1 MIRQTSGNDLR
12 RRRASWL
19 AGALG
24 LLLALALIGGVTLP
38 AHVGAQGIPQMPMAV
53 TGTASTV
60 TPAGPVPAGTLVQ
73 AYVGDELRVGT
84 TTDGEGNYF
93 FLVPGP
99 AGTITFRVDGVL
111 AQESLAW
118 ESGELEENFNLTIPA
133 LPGGATYNL
142 TMAVNP
148 AGTGNATDVTSA
160 SPYPA
165 GVQVSIQAVAAS
177 GYHFANWTAPAGS
190 FANASSATT
199 TFTMPGQDVT
209 VTANFEVGVSGYT
222 LTMAASP
229 IMGGT
234 AYDVTGASPYSEGE
248 IVSIQAVAASGYQFA
263 GWAAPAGSLANAY
276 AAATTFT
283 MPAQNVVVTATFQVI
298 PTTSGC
304 FIATAAYGCP
314 TAEQIDI
321 LRGFRD
327 GVLLGSAAGSQFVDL
342 YYRLS
347 PPVADF
353 MSGDSL
359 LRTLVRELLID
370 PVVWLVGATGDIWLN

>member
-1 MIRQTSGNDLR
+1 
-12 RRRASWL
+12 
-19 AGALG
+19 
-24 LLLALALIGGVTLP
+24 
-38 AHVGAQGIPQMPMAV
+38 MPMGFA
-53 TGTASTV
+53 GTASSL
-60 TPAGPVPAGTLVQ
+60 TPAGPVPAGTVVQ
-73 AYVGDELRVGT
+73 AYVGTELRGET
-84 TTDGEGNYF
+84 TTKAGGAYDNL
-93 FLVPGP
+93 LVAGPGP
-99 AGTITFRVDGVL
+99 GTVTFRVAGVL
-111 AQESLAW
+111 AQESIAW
-118 ESGELEENFNLTIPA
+118 AAGELLYPFDLTISS
-133 LPGGATYNL
+133 LPGATYSLNM
-142 TMAVNP
+142 TVSP
-148 AGTGNATDVTSA
+148 AGTGNATDQTNA
-160 SPYPA
+160 SPYAA
-165 GVQVSIQAVAAS
+165 GVQVSIAAVPAS
-177 GYHFANWTAPAGS
+177 GYRFVNWTAPAGS
-190 FANASSATT
+190 FTNASSAMT
-199 TFTMPGQDVT
+199 TFTMPSQDVT
-209 VTANFEVGVSGYT
+209 VTANFEIGGAYT

-234 AYDVTGASPYSEGE
+234 AYDVTGASPYNEGE
-248 IVSIQAVAASGYQFA
+248 VVSIQAVAASGYQFA
-263 GWAAPAGSLANAY
+263 GWAAPAGSFANAY
-276 AAATTFT
+276 ASATTFT